1 MPSVKGPKQVNYLQ
15 NINRAPLS
23 LNSTGIIETLWR
35 CPFLIRRLLSDI
47 FHLSNLNLLRRVA
60 CEKCGKRFSKIENYM
75 QHFQIVHEDAMYEC
89 KQCNIK
95 ISGMEQMRK
104 HVRANHRYS
113 KRI

>member
-1 MPSVKGPKQVNYLQ
+1 MIKK
-15 NINRAPLS
+15 A
-23 LNSTGIIETLWR
+23 
-35 CPFLIRRLLSDI
+35 
-47 FHLSNLNLLRRVA
+47 LSNIKYFYNRSLLRRIA
-60 CEKCGKRFSKIENYM
+60 CEKCGKRFAKIENYM